1 MPSYFLLPSFLYHL
15 LDPLCC
21 LKGIPLRFPFH
32 LSLSLS
38 FCLCSFL
45 PYINSISFNMTAFC
59 DGNYYYRRHHHH
71 DYYFY
76 FYYYYLFV
84 IDNSRNER
92 KDRERRQKTQKRQKE
107 DKTNHN
113 GCRRRRG
120 GGNTMEIQWCDGVV
134 IVVVMVTHS
143 KREKQQW
150 TTILVSLF
158 VPVCTRSELN
168 WIEHKLAGQKTESQ
182 KPIKWKCSVRWND
195 FKIKSSEVRQ
205 QAAGKEPLFLSN

>member
-1 MPSYFLLPSFLYHL
+1 
-15 LDPLCC
+15 
-21 LKGIPLRFPFH
+21 
-32 LSLSLS
+32 
-38 FCLCSFL
+38 
-45 PYINSISFNMTAFC
+45 MTAFC

-150 TTILVSLF
+150 TTILVSFLSLF
-158 VPVCTRSELN
+158 VLDQN
-168 WIEHKLAGQKTESQ
+168 WIELNTNWLAKKQKAKNRSSENVQFGEMTL
-182 KPIKWKCSVRWND
+182 
-195 FKIKSSEVRQ
+195 KSSHQKCDSKRPAKSLCFCQTNKKAAQVSTFGRLMLLIGFFFFLFFVLLFENWPLKQKLKRRRPSQTYRWGRQ
-205 QAAGKEPLFLSN
+205 K